1 MSNLRDSVELKVARE
16 KGKVEDVG
24 IEKVMSDEQR
34 AMSLEEAVEQIQKMG
49 LWARVQGLDR
59 IHGALSVKHIEVKK
73 HDSPSYKNLIQT
85 IGNFWISHDLGK
97 WDVYVVVG
105 QRSVFLIIAS
115 ELISIIDAT
124 VNYYTLE
131 QATSGEDNRVNVALF
146 DLQDSGLITEISSK
160 TCITAYSTPLL
171 QENVLWSFEEESYEF
186 MLNAPK
192 YMDDKYTFTFE
203 ITDSG
208 WQVSV
213 KGSEKYQAVLTF
225 PTLKEAVDKVI
236 AIRKELYS

>member
-1 MSNLRDSVELKVARE
+1 
-16 KGKVEDVG
+16 
-24 IEKVMSDEQR
+24 MSDEQR

-105 QRSVFLIIAS
+105 QRSVFLKIDP
-115 ELISIIDAT
+115 ELKSIIDAT
-124 VNYYTLE
+124 MNYYTLE
-131 QATSGEDNRVNVALF
+131 QATSSENNDVGIALF
-146 DLQDSGLITEISSK
+146 HLQDAGLITEISSK
-160 TCITAYSTPLL
+160 TCIKAYSTPLL
-171 QENVLWSFEEESYEF
+171 QENVLWSFEEGSYEF
-186 MLNAPK
+186 ILNANK
-192 YMDDKYTFTFE
+192 YMDGKYAFTLE
-203 ITDSG
+203 IVDSG

-213 KGSEKYQAVLTF
+213 EGSEKHQEVLTF
-225 PTLKEAVDKVI
+225 PTLKEAVEKVI